1 MFIYCCG
8 FVVELNLNHASSWIH
23 FRKKHFLH
31 ISLPSFSSRR
41 QHVHFACDLTRMTSA
56 YSRHRACCHIWT
68 FTTPRDYLQNAAER
82 KDQCQY
88 VPEDFSR
95 NDICEMFRT
104 AMLEIGQSSILEQ
117 LVVVK
122 EPLLNHYGFQF
133 RVIFKTKTCFA
144 SDDINTL
151 LAQKR
156 GCRGSMSR
164 PEKNWQSLVQ
174 YVLDC
179 KTKRKEVAEDK
190 IPLFWPHMWQTK
202 SQVLQQWQ
210 DQAMSRKQCT
220 SKRENPNLEQLQ
232 LKRRRTMKFAD
243 FVEIAKQNGIPMKTI
258 FGKLLAEKNRQ
269 VTMPCGTMEAKSS
282 SARKSPRCYK

>member
-1 MFIYCCG
+1 M
-8 FVVELNLNHASSWIH
+8 
-23 FRKKHFLH
+23 
-31 ISLPSFSSRR
+31 
-41 QHVHFACDLTRMTSA
+41 
-56 YSRHRACCHIWT
+56 WT
-68 FTTPRDYLQNAAER
+68 FTTPQDYLQNAAER

-220 SKRENPNLEQLQ
+220 SKRENPNLEQRQ

-243 FVEIAKQNGIPMKTI
+243 FVEIAKQNGITNENDFWKIAGREKQAGNHALWNYGGKVIVSQKISKMLQMKS
-258 FGKLLAEKNRQ
+258 K
-269 VTMPCGTMEAKSS
+269 
-282 SARKSPRCYK
+282 

>member
-1 MFIYCCG
+1 MQLHALTLSRTFPTH
-8 FVVELNLNHASSWIH
+8 FSAVV
-23 FRKKHFLH
+23 
-31 ISLPSFSSRR
+31 FSSRR
-41 QHVHFACDLTRMTSA
+41 QHVHFACDLSRMTSA
-56 YSRHRACCHIWT
+56 NSRHRACCHMWT
-68 FTTPRDYLQNAAER
+68 FTTPQDYLQNAAER

-104 AMLEIGQSSILEQ
+104 AMLELGHGSILEQ

-133 RVIFKTKTCFA
+133 RVIFKTKTSFA

-156 GCRGSMSR
+156 GCRGSMSH

-202 SQVLQQWQ
+202 SQVVQQWQ
-210 DQAMSRKQCT
+210 DQAMSHKQCT
-220 SKRENPNLEQLQ
+220 SKRGKPTLEQRQ
-232 LKRRRTMKFAD
+232 LKRRRTMKFAE
-243 FVEIAKQNGIPMKTI
+243 FVEIAKQNGITNENEFWKIAGREKDAGNHALWNYGGKVIVSQKISKMLQMKS
-258 FGKLLAEKNRQ
+258 E
-269 VTMPCGTMEAKSS
+269 
-282 SARKSPRCYK
+282 